1 MSEAETETNP
11 IDRAVAHLLF
21 HRPLELSGKHTGTP
35 ESPASV
41 KFPFEHKSAGL
52 MSLPMG
58 CVSDNSQVKQN
69 LSHQASK
76 VPSPLMDSQP
86 VEQFKNSPCI
96 DTSENASTYG
106 PADGAPEESHQRPP
120 SYTIWRLKTLSFQ
133 ESVDIFYQHLYTK
146 TAKVL
151 VF

>member
-21 HRPLELSGKHTGTP
+21 HRPLELSGKHTETP

-41 KFPFEHKSAGL
+41 KFPFEHKPAGL

-58 CVSDNSQVKQN
+58 CVSDKSQVKQN
-69 LSHQASK
+69 LSHQVSK
-76 VPSPLMDSQP
+76 VPSPLVNSQP
-86 VEQFKNSPCI
+86 VEQFKSSPCI

-106 PADGAPEESHQRPP
+106 PADGAPEEVEASQ
-120 SYTIWRLKTLSFQ
+120 
-133 ESVDIFYQHLYTK
+133 
-146 TAKVL
+146 
-151 VF
+151 